1 MGHGVGHFGDVDDSS
16 AFHRAAAALMV
27 NLLYLN
33 GFVFV

>member
-16 AFHRAAAALMV
+16 AFHRAAALMV